1 MYSKCGFIKEV
12 QLLFELTLGKDA
24 ICWNSMISTYAQHR
38 HAEEALRVLG
48 MMRGNGVEPN
58 YVTLVGVLCL
68 LEFWPLSQY
77 SSLGK
82 FGKKGML
89 GSSVTSPSPSLCL

>member
-38 HAEEALRVLG
+38 HAEGALRVLG

-58 YVTLVGVLCL
+58 YVTLVGVLSAGAHAGLMDEGLHHSNCMKTKYAI
-68 LEFWPLSQY
+68 E
-77 SSLGK
+77 LGT
-82 FGKKGML
+82 F
-89 GSSVTSPSPSLCL
+89 